1 MRESGIFGA
10 TISSARTLTK
20 DKFLSSIDQSSQVRN
35 SSHVRVAAVQSLPS
49 IKRDRNDESQAA
61 ARKLLDDYR
70 VDQLAVPP
78 LSPPLWD
85 DVDVET

>member
-1 MRESGIFGA
+1 MFGA
-10 TISSARTLTK
+10 TISSARTFTK
-20 DKFLSSIDQSSQVRN
+20 DKFFSSIEQSSQGHN
-35 SSHVRVAAVQSLPS
+35 SSQARVAAVQSLPS
-49 IKRDRNDESQAA
+49 IKRDRHGESQAA
-61 ARKLLDDYR
+61 IRKLLDDYR